1 MTGTFYKSAF
11 NGDISQWNTSRVE
24 DMDRMFYESKFNGD
38 ISQWNVLN
46 VKDMTGMFARS
57 LFTGDISKWDVSN
70 VTTMSLM
77 FMNSKFQG
85 DVSRWNTSKVTN
97 MYAMFQ
103 QSLFNGDLSRWDVS
117 NVLTLME
124 MFEHSHFQGDIQ
136 HWVVRENTTVGAMI
150 DPTSNIKIPD
160 SLLSRI
166 QDIFPAVREQNIY
179 LSAQTLPLLPVHVLR
194 AMATKTKPPYLH
206 KDIFQ
211 RIKQY
216 QEAGILLGLSG
227 KDLLMT
233 VYQQARLNI
242 VDDIT
247 HDIDFSL

>member
-1 MTGTFYKSAF
+1 
-11 NGDISQWNTSRVE
+11 
-24 DMDRMFYESKFNGD
+24 MDRMFYASKFNGD
-38 ISQWNVLN
+38 ISTWNVSS
-46 VKDMTGMFARS
+46 VYDMTGMFAHS
-57 LFTGDISKWDVSN
+57 LFNGDISQWDVSN

-77 FMNSKFQG
+77 FLHSSFQG
-85 DVSRWNTSKVTN
+85 DLALWNTSKVTN

-103 QSLFNGDLSRWDVS
+103 HSLFNGDLSRWDVS

-124 MFEHSHFQGDIQ
+124 MFEQSAFQGDLQ
-136 HWVVRENTTVGAMI
+136 QWRVRSNTTVGNMI

-166 QDIFPAVREQNIY
+166 QDIFPAVREQQSY
-179 LSAQTLPLLPVHVLR
+179 LSTHLLPLLPVHVLR

-227 KDLLMT
+227 QDLLMT

-242 VDDIT
+242 VEHIAP
-247 HDIDFSL
+247 DIDFSL